1 MTTITEI
8 IGRVN
13 TQLVDP
19 MMVRWPL
26 QELCDYYN
34 DAVRAVILARP
45 DAGASLE
52 TISCVPGARQ
62 VLPDGVIQLLDVI
75 CLSDGSAVR
84 PLSREVLDAQ
94 YPEWPTMKGI
104 PECFISNDLSPRVFW
119 LFPVPDKEISIDAV
133 VSRIPEAVYVLTQDD
148 DTPVPLEEA
157 YVNPLVDWMLFRAFS
172 KDAAGGAES
181 ALAVQ
186 HYESFV
192 QQLGIKQGADSAL
205 SARKKVFNGG
215 GV

>member
-75 CLSDGSAVR
+75 CLSDGTR
-84 PLSREVLDAQ
+84 TKYRRKTLGLPWRH
-94 YPEWPTMKGI
+94 GI
-104 PECFISNDLSPRVFW
+104 TCRRQ
-119 LFPVPDKEISIDAV
+119 
-133 VSRIPEAVYVLTQDD
+133 RI
-148 DTPVPLEEA
+148 
-157 YVNPLVDWMLFRAFS
+157 
-172 KDAAGGAES
+172 
-181 ALAVQ
+181 
-186 HYESFV
+186 
-192 QQLGIKQGADSAL
+192 
-205 SARKKVFNGG
+205 
-215 GV
+215 

>member
-52 TISCVPGARQ
+52 TIRCVPGARQ

-75 CLSDGSAVR
+75 CLSDGSAV
-84 PLSREVLDAQ
+84 
-94 YPEWPTMKGI
+94 
-104 PECFISNDLSPRVFW
+104 
-119 LFPVPDKEISIDAV
+119 
-133 VSRIPEAVYVLTQDD
+133 
-148 DTPVPLEEA
+148 
-157 YVNPLVDWMLFRAFS
+157 
-172 KDAAGGAES
+172 
-181 ALAVQ
+181 
-186 HYESFV
+186 
-192 QQLGIKQGADSAL
+192 
-205 SARKKVFNGG
+205 
-215 GV
+215 